1 LIIGKRA
8 DQYINGPKLILFLVL
23 VGLFVAP
30 FVEACA
36 CVIFGEDLQ
45 ISGPP
50 RECPPPKN

>member
-1 LIIGKRA
+1 MGKRA
-8 DQYINGPKLILFLVL
+8 DEYINGPKLILFLVL

-30 FVEACA
+30 FVEACS

-45 ISGPP
+45 LSGPP